1 MVMAFVRTKPRL
13 GPTSH
18 CQCCTHT
25 PHQSSWEGA
34 KVYKLCLT
42 GRHSVLPALRA
53 RPAALHSSCCSVIL
67 VSIILQG
74 GDRTA
79 L

>member
-1 MVMAFVRTKPRL
+1 MVMVFVRTKPCL

-18 CQCCTHT
+18 CKCRPHT
-25 PHQSSWEGA
+25 PHQSSLEGA

-42 GRHSVLPALRA
+42 ARHSILQAVAL
-53 RPAALHSSCCSVIL
+53 PAALHSSCCLVIL
-67 VSIILQG
+67 VSVILQG
-74 GDRTA
+74 GYRDI